1 MLMPSC
7 LPPFQSN
14 VSFFRSVVV
23 VFSCLQYF
31 LCCCCCRFDSLSPTE
46 LKLPVSRLLQSLQT
60 LAKSC
65 EGSSSSSEAEER
77 KAAQKKETLLQRL
90 HW

>member
-23 VFSCLQYF
+23 VFSCLQCF
-31 LCCCCCRFDSLSPTE
+31 LCCRCDSLSPTE

-65 EGSSSSSEAEER
+65 EGSSSSEAEER